1 MIAFV
6 LAGCGGGKLASV
18 SGSCGLFEGPE
29 YVVTGADPYSDNW
42 VNRTVESGIG
52 GCNWERPT
60 NPPPAATAP
69 VVKPPPVVVKRKRRV
84 LKAGVT
90 TPLFHKRPGRRG
102 SSGPRNAN
110 RYPRYAMALAGP
122 GARSDARS
130 RARSRARKSAP
141 VPATEPVAE
150 QKPKPRRKPPG
161 WFQRWREKHFP
172 HKT

>member
-52 GCNWERPT
+52 GCSWQRPT

-69 VVKPPPVVVKRKRRV
+69 VVKPPPVATRKRRV
-84 LKAGVT
+84 LKAGFA
-90 TPLFHKRPGRRG
+90 TPLFHRRPAVEA
-102 SSGPRNAN
+102 PAV
-110 RYPRYAMALAGP
+110 PVTPIVIPATPATPWPDPAP
-122 GARSDARS
+122 VATPDPAPDP
-130 RARSRARKSAP
+130 APVAAP
-141 VPATEPVAE
+141 VPAPEPVAE